1 MPDGDAGDQ
10 SFFVWWHGG
19 DPAASLEM
27 HSVRP
32 EIIEAIRALHR
43 MASIGTAGFRCRPPR
58 KQCGNT
64 TPVPAD
70 TENNCCTSVSYVAI
84 GKLAVEAARLNI
96 SNFKESRVHENDATG
111 RLTSFLTSTIQ
122 RHPRHVRLNCGSS
135 NHSL

>member
-43 MASIGTAGFRCRPPR
+43 MASIGTAGFRCRPPSS
-58 KQCGNT
+58 
-64 TPVPAD
+64 
-70 TENNCCTSVSYVAI
+70 TES
-84 GKLAVEAARLNI
+84 EAASRRL
-96 SNFKESRVHENDATG
+96 KESA
-111 RLTSFLTSTIQ
+111 I
-122 RHPRHVRLNCGSS
+122 
-135 NHSL
+135 